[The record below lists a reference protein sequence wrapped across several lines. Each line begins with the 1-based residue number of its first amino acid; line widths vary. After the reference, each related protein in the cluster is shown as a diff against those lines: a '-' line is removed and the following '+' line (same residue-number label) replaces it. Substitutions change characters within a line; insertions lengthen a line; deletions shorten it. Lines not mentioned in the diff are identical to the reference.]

1 MSGAE
6 HVATAQPHTLGRRQL
21 LSLAAGSVGAT
32 ALGTMPLGSATSAQP
47 PPEGFALLGDTHVGV
62 TVPQRTGWTRWV
74 YEHILARNA
83 SAVCHVG
90 DIMDYGSVEEYDA
103 YLSTIP
109 DDLFSRVHHVP
120 GNHDWRWDP
129 TARER
134 YRELLGQS
142 RYSFDAAG
150 IRFIALDPSHLLQE
164 GGGFGEHGMEW
175 LLNELDQAPDD
186 QPIVMMCHFPIGFDN
201 YYVSDQQRILEILQS
216 YNVRAWF
223 AGHIHNE
230 QIHQFNGVTQL
241 AVNGS
246 LNAPLYYWLERT
258 TGPDG
263 PALKVSEVRR
273 ADHPAAR
280 TPQRYPDH
288 ATDRAPDPTG
298 DGIARGEVDPEDD
311 SVIVRDVGTIPL
323 GGPRIAHHQQPLTVD
338 LEPTRESL
346 TVSVR
351 LRSRAAGSLVEAQ
364 LYPQHTYAMKNAGQ
378 WQELTP
384 DDRGRRFTG
393 TLDTSA
399 LAPGAHRMSV
409 KVHGDQV
416 WHEETHNFAVPGAD
430 RIAWQVRLGAPV
442 QAGLAAHDEALVATT
457 SSGVVVGGQAGE
469 AGLDERWTREI
480 GGVKGRPVFAA
491 DGGTVYV
498 PSVDH
503 HLYALDAGT
512 GEARF
517 TYDAGEPVLGSPVL
531 SRIGGSDVV
540 VVPAGKPLHVIDAET
555 GDGWWSTGTLGMFVG
570 RVATDGGR
578 IYTGGGDGHA
588 YAFDA
593 TSGDVLWS
601 FLTNTQQ
608 ESYRRLIYGPW
619 YDNVELLTEGSVLVS
634 TVQNGFALDVET
646 GDELWRIPGSYIFA
660 PKARVSDSEL
670 LLIDDW
676 ARTVSS
682 IDPATGDVRWSTDIG
697 VRALNTGAALHDGV
711 AWVHGTTG
719 QLTGVD
725 VQTGE
730 VTERLQLTATANC
743 YSAPAVAGGV
753 LVVGDQDG
761 VLHAVTLP

>member
-1 MSGAE
+1 MSGVE
-6 HVATAQPHTLGRRQL
+6 HQVTAQPHTLGRRHL

-32 ALGTMPLGSATSAQP
+32 ALGATPLGNAASAQP
-47 PPEGFALLGDTHVGV
+47 RPEGFALLGDTHVGV
-62 TVPQRTGWTRWV
+62 TVPERTGWTRWV
-74 YEHILARNA
+74 YEHILARDA

-90 DIMDYGSVEEYDA
+90 DIMDYGSVDEYDA

-109 DDLFSRVHHVP
+109 DDLFERVHHVP

-175 LLNELDQAPDD
+175 LLHELEQAPDD

-241 AVNGS
+241 AVNGT
-246 LNAPLYYWLERT
+246 LNAPLYYWLERI

-280 TPQRYPDH
+280 TLRRYPDH
-288 ATDRAPDPTG
+288 ATDRAPDPAG
-298 DGIARGEVDPEDD
+298 HDPNRGAVDPDD
-311 SVIVRDVGTIPL
+311 DEVIVREVGTIPL
-323 GGPRIAHHQQPLTVD
+323 GGERIAQHQRPLTVD
-338 LEPTRESL
+338 LEPTRGSL

-364 LYPQHTYAMKNAGQ
+364 LYPQHTYAMKNPGD
-378 WQELTP
+378 WQALTP

-409 KVHGDQV
+409 KVHGDDV

-430 RIAWQVRLGAPV
+430 RVVWHVELGAPV
-442 QAGLAAHDEALVATT
+442 QAGLAAHADLLVATT
-457 SSGVVVGGQAGE
+457 SAGVVVGGRVTGS
-469 AGLDERWTREI
+469 GLDERWTREI
-480 GGVKGRPVFAA
+480 GGVKGRPVFTE
-491 DGGTVYV
+491 DGATVFV

-503 HLYALDAGT
+503 HIHALDAAT
-512 GEARF
+512 GETRF
-517 TYDAGEPVLGSPVL
+517 TYDAGEPVLGSPLL
-531 SRIGGSDVV
+531 SEIDGTPVV
-540 VVPAGKPLHVIDAET
+540 VCPAGESVHVIDAET
-555 GDGWWSTGTLGMFVG
+555 GTGRWSANDLGMFVG
-570 RVATDGGR
+570 RAAADGNR
-578 IYTGGGDGHA
+578 IYTGGGDGRA

-593 TSGDVLWS
+593 SSGAVVWS

-619 YDNVELLTEGSVLVS
+619 YDNVELLTESSVLVS

-646 GDELWRIPGSYIFA
+646 GEELWRIPGSYVFA
-660 PKARVSDSEL
+660 PKKRLSDSEL

-682 IDPATGDVRWSTDIG
+682 IDPATGDVRWTTNIG
-697 VRALNTGAALHDGV
+697 VRALNTGAALHNGV

-725 VQTGE
+725 VHTGDI
-730 VTERLQLTATANC
+730 TERLQLTATANC
-743 YSAPAVAGGV
+743 YSAPAVAGDV

-761 VLHAVTLP
+761 VLHGVTLP